1 MLQRLIQLFQIV
13 LLIIGPFEL
22 RILPGCNSSSTSNSS
37 LPVAMT
43 AILGRCVTGTL
54 E

>member
-1 MLQRLIQLFQIV
+1 MLQRLIRFSDSA
-13 LLIIGPFEL
+13 LIIGPFEL